1 MKKIFILFVAI
12 LASCTSPEIEV
23 VKPIV
28 KTCYNIVEY
37 HDGDIDW
44 IMIMVNGSYEK
55 YQVPRIQD
63 YYRAQICDLS
73 NLKKL

>member
-12 LASCTSPEIEV
+12 LASCTSPEIVEE
-23 VKPIV
+23 KPTV